1 MPLKKHAPKSRK
13 LKKAAAP
20 GPITNY
26 FELVKEGESAPFYIN
41 ASREDIVAKANV
53 VAKTGKTVNVF
64 FVGRRLIGFCT
75 ETCANNAD
83 CGSGFACV
91 NAACNGVTCSPI
103 CVPSCTTDTDCR
115 RGTCR
120 DITNAST
127 GGSSSVC
134 DIRRANGTTCTWDG
148 DCQSANCNQFGN
160 CE

>member
-20 GPITNY
+20 VPITNY

-75 ETCANNAD
+75 ET
-83 CGSGFACV
+83 FQL
-91 NAACNGVTCSPI
+91 SPTAF
-103 CVPSCTTDTDCR
+103 SDYETSKEDKR
-115 RGTCR
+115 RG
-120 DITNAST
+120 
-127 GGSSSVC
+127 
-134 DIRRANGTTCTWDG
+134 
-148 DCQSANCNQFGN
+148 
-160 CE
+160 